1 MAEDLAESPFVEM
14 HIPCPNEAECGS
26 HDAASKREDGSY
38 FCFSCNR
45 SYPAD
50 GQQAKSTKPRK
61 PLTDSDKEVLTI
73 KQNMVIRA
81 LPARG
86 LTQATCRT
94 WNYGTRV
101 LGTDQIQHV
110 TTYPDSVKIRN
121 VADKTFFWVGEA
133 YKGLYGKW
141 LWGSGGK
148 QVVITEGE
156 IDALSVSQAY
166 GHKWP
171 VVSVPQGVQSAH
183 KAIAH
188 DLEWLCTF
196 DKVILCLD
204 DDGPGREA
212 TERCAL
218 MLPPGKA
225 YIAVV
230 PGYKDANEALKD
242 GKQEQLT
249 LAIHTARR
257 YRPDGIVAATSL
269 KDEVMKTPGVG
280 IPWSLKH
287 RTAWTYGRRYK
298 ECYAFA
304 AGTGVG
310 KSDAV
315 AQEMAHTISPEIHE
329 AVGYFGWE
337 NSPAGITT
345 AIMGKLWKKRFHIPD
360 PEESGLLWTPKDKL
374 DAWKHLEESCA
385 PLFVNDHF
393 GVAEWDSVKERIR
406 YLVHGEGV
414 KHIVLDP
421 LTALLAN
428 AEDERREADRISA
441 EWAGLCDELNICGY
455 LVSHLATAEGT
466 PHEEG
471 GRVMLRHLKGSR
483 AIVAWHHY
491 VFGFERNQ
499 QDPENSNTTE
509 RCLKDRFTGNATGKT
524 AELAYNTMTGMLEP
538 ASPIANDGSISPL
551 D

>member
-1 MAEDLAESPFVEM
+1 MSGEDLAESPFVEM
-14 HIPCPNEAECGS
+14 HIACPNESECGS

-45 SYPAD
+45 SYPAA
-50 GQQAKSTKPRK
+50 GATKKAAKPKK
-61 PLTDSDKEVLTI
+61 LTESDKEVLTV

-81 LPARG
+81 LPTRG
-86 LTQATCRT
+86 LTQATCKV

-101 LGTDQIQHV
+101 VGTDNIQHV
-110 TTYPDSVKIRN
+110 AVYPDSVKIRN
-121 VADKTFFWVGEA
+121 VADKTFFWIGEA
-133 YKGLYGKW
+133 HKGLYGKW

-156 IDALSVSQAY
+156 LDAQSVSQAY

-183 KAIAH
+183 KAVAH
-188 DLEWLCTF
+188 DLEWLSTF
-196 DKVILCLD
+196 DKIILFLD
-204 DDGPGREA
+204 DDAPGREA
-212 TERCAL
+212 AERCAK

-230 PGYKDANEALKD
+230 PGYKDANEALVDK
-242 GKQEQLT
+242 KSEAIT
-249 LAIHTARR
+249 LAVHTARK
-257 YRPDGIVAATSL
+257 YQPDGIVCAL
-269 KDEVMKTPGVG
+269 DLEDEVMKTPELGL
-280 IPWSLKH
+280 PWSLQH
-287 RTAWTYGRRYK
+287 RTEWTFGRRYG
-298 ECYAFA
+298 EAYAFA

-315 AQEMAHTISPEIHE
+315 CQEMAHTLAPEIHE
-329 AVGYFGWE
+329 NVGYFGWE
-337 NSPAGITT
+337 NSPGGLTK
-345 AIMGKLWKKRFHIPD
+345 AILGKLWHKRFHIPD
-360 PEESGLLWTPKDKL
+360 PESTGLLWTPKDKR
-374 DAWKHLEESCA
+374 DAWEYFKSSCA
-385 PLFVNDHF
+385 KLYVNDHF

-421 LTALLAN
+421 LTALLAA

-441 EWAGLCDELNICGY
+441 EWAGLCEELKICGY
-455 LVSHLATAEGT
+455 LVSHLATPDGA

-483 AIVAWHHY
+483 AIVAWHHF

-499 QDPENSNTTE
+499 QDTQDGGNTTE

-524 AELAYNTMTGMLEP
+524 TELAYNTMTGMLEP
-538 ASPIANDGSISPL
+538 AVMRTDGNIDPL
-551 D
+551 